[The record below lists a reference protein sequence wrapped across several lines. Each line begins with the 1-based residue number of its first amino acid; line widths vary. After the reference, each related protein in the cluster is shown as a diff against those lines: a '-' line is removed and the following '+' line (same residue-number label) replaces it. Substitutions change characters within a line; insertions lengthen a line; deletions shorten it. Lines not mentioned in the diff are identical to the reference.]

1 MRLTSYYAPA
11 ASAAPT
17 GSGSAPFTEGLGQPM
32 RGPKVLKMQQM
43 LAKWGF
49 DVGPLD
55 GYFGPRTEAAVRAYQ
70 RAAGFPENGR
80 WLLWTA
86 DGGKN
91 APVIPAGSQAPAP
104 QAPADELVRTNPT
117 PAPSEIALPSPAPTP
132 APTPASP
139 APSGKVDLPLTAEQ
153 IASATRIP
161 LKNVQENWPA
171 LERALADAGLTD
183 RNTALALIAI
193 SARESAMTPI
203 TEFASGRAY
212 EGRKD
217 LGNTQPGD
225 GPRYRGRGYI
235 QLTGRANYRYYGAKI
250 GVDLEN
256 NPELANRPDIAAK
269 IVVAY
274 WKDRKVPQKAAA
286 GDWRAVNRAVAGNDN
301 GYEIM
306 MRNLQALQGQLGG

>member
-1 MRLTSYYAPA
+1 MRLTSPT
-11 ASAAPT
+11 PT
-17 GSGSAPFTEGLGQPM
+17 GSGSAPFTAGLGQPM

-43 LAKWGF
+43 LAQWGF

-55 GYFGPRTEAAVRAYQ
+55 GYFGPRTESAVRAYQ
-70 RAAGFPENGR
+70 RAAGLPENGR

-86 DGGKN
+86 DGGKS
-91 APVIPAGSQAPAP
+91 APAIPAGSQAPQPPSDVFVPSSPP
-104 QAPADELVRTNPT
+104 QEPSSLPLPPAAPA
-117 PAPSEIALPSPAPTP
+117 PAPAPA
-132 APTPASP
+132 
-139 APSGKVDLPLTAEQ
+139 APSGKVDLPLTMEQ
-153 IASATRIP
+153 IAEATRIP

-171 LERALADAGLTD
+171 LERALADAGMTD
-183 RNTALALIAI
+183 RNTALGLIAI

-212 EGRKD
+212 EGRSD

-225 GPRYRGRGYI
+225 GPRFRGRGYI

-256 NPELANRPDIAAK
+256 NPELANRPDVAAK
-269 IVVAY
+269 VVVAY
-274 WKDRKVPQKAAA
+274 WQDRKVPQKAAA
-286 GDWRAVNRAVAGNDN
+286 ADWRAVNRAVAGNDN

-306 MRNLQALQGQLGG
+306 MRNLQALWGQLGG